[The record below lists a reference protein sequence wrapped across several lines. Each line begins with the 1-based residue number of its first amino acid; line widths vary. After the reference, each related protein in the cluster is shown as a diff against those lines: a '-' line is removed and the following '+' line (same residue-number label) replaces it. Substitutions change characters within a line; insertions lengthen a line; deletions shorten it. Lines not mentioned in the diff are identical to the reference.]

1 VSAITNDFSGANN
14 YRPNAT
20 CDPYAP
26 SGQQTIN
33 NWFNTSCVSVPTS
46 PNAPFGNAER
56 NSVRGPNF
64 WQFDFAAI
72 KNVSIG
78 PLATLQFRIEA
89 FNLFNRVNFTPPAAN
104 RSVSTFGTITSTF
117 DARQV
122 QLGAKVI
129 W

>member
-1 VSAITNDFSGANN
+1 
-14 YRPNAT
+14 
-20 CDPYAP
+20 
-26 SGQQTIN
+26 
-33 NWFNTSCVSVPTS
+33 VSVPTS